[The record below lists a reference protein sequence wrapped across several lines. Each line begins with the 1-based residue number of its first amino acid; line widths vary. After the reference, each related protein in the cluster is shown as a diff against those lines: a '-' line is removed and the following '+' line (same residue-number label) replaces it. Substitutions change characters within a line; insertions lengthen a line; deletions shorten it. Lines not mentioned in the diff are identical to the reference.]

1 MQTLTHNDIAQRL
14 CIGTGK
20 ARQLMRSGDMLVIEV
35 ADYGGGKKARRVT
48 VEEFERWLREQEQK
62 SAPKKPENISAAVP
76 RAAHRSTTIS
86 STTSSTRSMWSPRKP
101 ARP

>member
-20 ARQLMRSGDMLVIEV
+20 ARQLLRSGAMMVIEV

-48 VEEFERWLREQEQK
+48 VEEFERWQREQMQK
-62 SAPKKPENISAAVP
+62 DAPKKPRKRIIARKESGYVP
-76 RAAHRSTTIS
+76 KTIDEIF
-86 STTSSTRSMWSPRKP
+86 
-101 ARP
+101 A

>member
-20 ARQLMRSGDMLVIEV
+20 ARQLLRSGAMMVIEV

-62 SAPKKPENISAAVP
+62 SAPKKPTRKRIIARKESGYVP
-76 RAAHRSTTIS
+76 KTIDEIF
-86 STTSSTRSMWSPRKP
+86 
-101 ARP
+101 A